1 MSDERICMSVAPV
14 EVSRRVREMS
24 VLVVAG
30 TASRQAELGHVIERL
45 GCRVTTADFLQ
56 LESLPVEGK
65 AFQLVVVDVERDLS
79 PLGGAL
85 ARIEPQKIIA
95 LIPEGM
101 REQEAWILG
110 LTFGRYVLKPVHP
123 EELLQ
128 AVRDR
133 LELVALQETT
143 TRLSDELRARYR
155 LENIIGISRG
165 AETRRAFV
173 RTFASVRHPLFLS
186 GERGVGKQMLAQ
198 TVHYSGPWALAPFVL
213 VDTARVPASALSG
226 LLFGDSGW
234 IEGEIEPIGRGVT
247 SLLGAGTVY
256 ITEVSLVPLPLQY
269 RLAAFLR
276 QGQAAEAEDVSAGPR
291 FIFGS
296 QWTPEQLRRKG
307 LLVEDLYQ
315 LVREAH
321 LAIEPLRARPE
332 DIPYFVDYFLERIC
346 QRQQKEKRVLTDDAL
361 QALARY
367 AWPEN
372 VDELQRV
379 LEIAVR
385 QTAPSPIDVTHLPEP
400 IGRPAPRVPKI
411 PFPEEGIDFYELVEE
426 FERGLIVE
434 ALRRTGG
441 NQRRAAQLLRLKETT
456 LAAMRR
462 RLNVKPDRVRSFRD
476 EV

>member
-1 MSDERICMSVAPV
+1 MSDERIGVSVAPV
-14 EVSRRVREMS
+14 EVSRRIREMS
-24 VLVVAG
+24 VLIVAE
-30 TASRQAELGHVIERL
+30 TASRRAELGHVLERL

-65 AFQLVVVDVERDLS
+65 AFHLVVLDVERDVS

-95 LIPEGM
+95 LIPEGL
-101 REQEAWILG
+101 REPGAWIMGMTL
-110 LTFGRYVLKPVHP
+110 GRYVLKPVHP

-133 LELVALQETT
+133 LELLALQETT
-143 TRLSDELRARYR
+143 ARLSDALRARYR
-155 LENIIGISRG
+155 IENIIGVSRG
-165 AETRRAFV
+165 AEMRRTFV
-173 RTFASVRHPLFLS
+173 RTFAGVRHPLFLS

-213 VDTARVPASALSG
+213 VDTAHVPASALSG
-226 LLFGDSGW
+226 LLFGDMGW
-234 IEGEIEPIGRGVT
+234 IEGEVEPIGRGVT
-247 SLLGAGTVY
+247 SLLGAGTIY
-256 ITEVSLVPLPLQY
+256 ITEVSFLPLPFQY
-269 RLAAFLR
+269 RLAEFLQER
-276 QGQAAEAEDVSAGPR
+276 RATEVEDASSGPR

-307 LLVEDLYQ
+307 LLVEDLYH
-315 LVREAH
+315 LVRETH

-346 QRQQKEKRVLTDDAL
+346 ERHRKEKRVLTDDAL

-367 AWPEN
+367 SWPEN
-372 VDELQRV
+372 VDELQRI
-379 LEIAVR
+379 LETAVR
-385 QTAPSPIDVTHLPEP
+385 RTAPLPIDITHLPEP
-400 IGRPAPRVPKI
+400 IGRPAPRVPKV

-441 NQRRAAQLLRLKETT
+441 NQRRAARLLRLKETT

-462 RLNVKPDRVRSFRD
+462 RLNIEPDRV
-476 EV
+476 

>member
-1 MSDERICMSVAPV
+1 MSDERMCIGVAPV
-14 EVSRRVREMS
+14 EVSRRIREMS

-45 GCRVTTADFLQ
+45 GCRVTTTDL
-56 LESLPVEGK
+56 LNVENLPVEGA

-101 REQEAWILG
+101 REQGAWIMG
-110 LTFGRYVLKPVHP
+110 MTFGRYVIKPVHP

-133 LELVALQETT
+133 LELVALQEAA
-143 TRLSDELRARYR
+143 TRLGDELRARYQI
-155 LENIIGISRG
+155 ENIIGVSRG
-165 AETRRAFV
+165 AEMRRTFV
-173 RTFASVRHPLFLS
+173 RTFAGLRHPLFLS

-198 TVHYSGPWALAPFVL
+198 TVHYSGPWAMAPFVL
-213 VDTARVPASALSG
+213 VDTAQVPASALSG
-226 LLFGDSGW
+226 LLFGESGW
-234 IEGEIEPIGRGVT
+234 IGGEVEPIGRGMTTV
-247 SLLGAGTVY
+247 LGAGTIY
-256 ITEVSLVPLPLQY
+256 ITEASLVPLPLQY

-276 QGQAAEAEDVSAGPR
+276 EQQAEEEAAGPR

-296 QWTPEQLRRKG
+296 HWTPEQLRRKG
-307 LLVEDLYQ
+307 LLVEDLYDV
-315 LVREAH
+315 VREAH

-332 DIPYFVDYFLERIC
+332 DIPSFVDYFLERIC
-346 QRQQKEKRVLTDDAL
+346 RRRQKEKRSVTEEAL
-361 QALARY
+361 EALMRY

-379 LEIAVR
+379 LEAAVR
-385 QTAPSPIDVTHLPEP
+385 RTDPPPIDVTHLPEP
-400 IGRPAPRVPKI
+400 IGRPAPRVPKV
-411 PFPEEGIDFYELVEE
+411 PFPEEGVDFYELVEE
-426 FERGLIVE
+426 FERGLIAE

-441 NQRRAAQLLRLKETT
+441 NQRRAARLLRLKETT

-462 RLNVKPDRVRSFRD
+462 RLKIGPDRA
-476 EV
+476 

>member
-1 MSDERICMSVAPV
+1 MSNERTCMSIAPV
-14 EVSRRVREMS
+14 EASRRIREMS

-30 TASRQAELGHVIERL
+30 TANRQAELGRVIERL
-45 GCRVTTADFLQ
+45 GCQVTTADFLQ
-56 LESLPVEGK
+56 LESLPIESK
-65 AFQLVVVDVERDLS
+65 TFQLVVVDVERDLS
-79 PLGGAL
+79 PLGGTL
-85 ARIEPQKIIA
+85 ARIEPQKVIA

-101 REQEAWILG
+101 REQGAWVMG
-110 LTFGRYVLKPVHP
+110 MTFGRYVLKPVHP

-133 LELVALQETT
+133 LELVALQETA

-155 LENIIGISRG
+155 IENIIGISRG
-165 AETRRAFV
+165 AEMRRTFV
-173 RTFASVRHPLFLS
+173 RTFAGMRHPLFLS

-198 TVHYSGPWALAPFVL
+198 TVHYSSPWAMAPFVL
-213 VDTARVPASALSG
+213 VDTAHVPASAISG

-234 IEGEIEPIGRGVT
+234 IEGEVEPIGRGVT

-256 ITEVSLVPLPLQY
+256 ITEASLVPLPLQY
-269 RLAAFLR
+269 RLAAFLHE
-276 QGQAAEAEDVSAGPR
+276 QQAAEAEGAASGPR

-321 LAIEPLRARPE
+321 LGIEPLRARPE
-332 DIPYFVDYFLERIC
+332 DIPYFVDYFVERIC
-346 QRQQKEKRVLTDDAL
+346 QRQQKEKRTLTDEAL
-361 QALARY
+361 QALVRY

-379 LEIAVR
+379 LEVAVR
-385 QTAPSPIDVTHLPEP
+385 RTVPPPIDIAHLPEP
-400 IGRPAPRVPKI
+400 IGRPAPRVPKV

-441 NQRRAAQLLRLKETT
+441 NQRRAARLLRLRETT

-462 RLNVKPDRVRSFRD
+462 RLNIAPDRV
-476 EV
+476 